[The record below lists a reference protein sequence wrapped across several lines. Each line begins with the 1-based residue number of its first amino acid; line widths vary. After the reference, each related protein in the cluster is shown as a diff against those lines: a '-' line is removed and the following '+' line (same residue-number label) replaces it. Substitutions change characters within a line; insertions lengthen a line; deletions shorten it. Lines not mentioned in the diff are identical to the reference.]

1 VQREVELPIFTWST
15 LLDFAYSIAVHREHY
30 GHV

>member
-1 VQREVELPIFTWST
+1 VDLPIFTWST
-15 LLDFAYSIAVHREHY
+15 LLDFAYSVVVHRDFY